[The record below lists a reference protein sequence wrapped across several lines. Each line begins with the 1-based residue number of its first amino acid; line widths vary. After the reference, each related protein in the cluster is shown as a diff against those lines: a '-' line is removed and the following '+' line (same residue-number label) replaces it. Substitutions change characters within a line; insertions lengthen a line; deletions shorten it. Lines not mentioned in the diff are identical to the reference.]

1 MLSDSFRQDFLVS
14 SESVAFPLVVSS
26 LSGDVSRSNA
36 SVHRDVDS
44 VSFDTPPPL
53 IDPVN
58 IDSHLANDVIKE
70 PQTVDESVPLI
81 DHVSID
87 SHLANDV
94 VAQPQTV
101 DESFPSA
108 SQACEFLGV
117 SLLFLMPRLNGV
129 IPFLYRLRVGVL
141 IPPLKLFW
149 GDCCKL

>member
-44 VSFDTPPPL
+44 VSFNTLPPL

-87 SHLANDV
+87 SHLANDM

-108 SQACEFLGV
+108 SQACEFLGASTVV
-117 SLLFLMPRLNGV
+117 SDATSQWGHSLSSPLTCGLSNPPVEM
-129 IPFLYRLRVGVL
+129 VL
-141 IPPLKLFW
+141 
-149 GDCCKL
+149 G